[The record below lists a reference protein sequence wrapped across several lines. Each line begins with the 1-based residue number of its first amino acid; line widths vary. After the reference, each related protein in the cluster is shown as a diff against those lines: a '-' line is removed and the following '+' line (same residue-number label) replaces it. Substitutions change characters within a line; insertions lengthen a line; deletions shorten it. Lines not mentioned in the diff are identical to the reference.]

1 MSIDLGHKFNSCLS
15 YVAVWF
21 GLVHLVK

>member
-1 MSIDLGHKFNSCLS
+1 MFS

-21 GLVHLVK
+21 GLVDKIKTTTQTKPCG